1 MFIHSVIQKIKN
13 YPQLILLAVSG
24 IPALIFYYLVARTV
38 YNLPVYD
45 DYSLIYFVNNFS
57 QLDGWISKLNYIV
70 NFQHNEYKLI
80 LVNLIFASQYM
91 LFGHLDFVVL
101 SMIGSASVIII
112 YMLLLNI
119 FKITTNNLWI
129 RYLSLLPVSLLLFQ
143 LQYASTI
150 NFSMAS
156 IQNIS
161 VLAFSLATVSFLA
174 HNSKSRFAMA
184 CFSLLLAISASGNG
198 FLLVPVGLLLLIERK
213 RWMHIIIWITLSV
226 LIMIVYFNQYS
237 ISHSSAGT
245 EGGHLIKLLSQF
257 NLIYVLAFIGAS
269 IAKYQNHFPSVLLG
283 VFILCTWGFAF
294 SSKYS
299 MKNPSVF
306 YFFIFLILTAFAVS
320 TIRSGLGIEQ
330 SLSSRYRIYSNLI
343 LILTYIFLME
353 TYFTKFSN
361 IKVQLSL
368 ISVLIVFSLIFFIVS
383 NSAGYQ
389 FLQGRK
395 LAIAQEMT
403 NWKSEV
409 FQEKIKQDD
418 QLEIHFDP
426 AVTRQLELGI
436 YKPVTPVL
444 LESIRLGV
452 YQPPTLSNK

>member
-368 ISVLIVFSLIFFIVS
+368 ISVLIVFGLIFFIVS